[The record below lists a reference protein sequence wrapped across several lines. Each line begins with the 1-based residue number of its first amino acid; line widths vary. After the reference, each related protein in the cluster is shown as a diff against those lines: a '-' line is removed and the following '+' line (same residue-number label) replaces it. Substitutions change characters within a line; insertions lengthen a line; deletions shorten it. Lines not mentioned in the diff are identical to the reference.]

1 MKKLARALSERLRS
15 LRETGGL
22 SQQELATRADLSM
35 SLVAKM
41 EQGKK
46 ADPRVSTVLALAGAL
61 GVRPGDLLNDLF
73 PSHAGPA
80 ADAEGGAGPENGEV
94 VEGEPGA
101 RKKAKKGKGKK
112 KKAKR
117 S

>member
-73 PSHAGPA
+73 PNHAGA
-80 ADAEGGAGPENGEV
+80 ANAEGGAGPENGEQA
-94 VEGEPGA
+94 EGGPGA
-101 RKKAKKGKGKK
+101 PKKGKKGKKTKKAKQ
-112 KKAKR
+112 